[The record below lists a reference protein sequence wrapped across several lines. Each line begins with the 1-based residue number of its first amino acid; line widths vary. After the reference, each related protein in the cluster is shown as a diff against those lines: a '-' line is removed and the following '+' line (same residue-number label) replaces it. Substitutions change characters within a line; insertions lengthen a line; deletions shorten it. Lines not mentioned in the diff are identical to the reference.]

1 MCSTMSD
8 DENDAAW
15 DSAEELETEREDSAC
30 LFCGEVRASPELV
43 YEHCAHDHTF
53 SINHV
58 VERLQLDCFGYIKMV
73 NYVRKHKTSPEALQT
88 ADPQCLPWE
97 DDQYLVP
104 VVQDDLLLT
113 YDVEELLN
121 ASAKPEDE
129 CRQLRDR
136 LSQAEQA
143 IERMR
148 EVAES
153 WLQSNE
159 QAQPIEHD
167 EPYFES
173 YGHHGIHLEML
184 SDRPRMDSYRKAIE
198 LNADTCIRNCTVLDV
213 GCGTGILS
221 MLCARAG
228 ARRVVGID
236 QSGVVYN
243 AMDIVRE
250 NGLSEQVTLVHGRVE
265 ELELP
270 ERVDVLVSEWMGY
283 FLLFEGMLGSVL
295 QARDR
300 LLRPGGLMLPS
311 RCQLFL
317 VALSDT
323 NIHRR
328 MVSFWDDVEGF
339 KMTCMRK
346 EVLGEAHVMDAPA
359 SSVCSERPAL
369 LLNLDLNTCRMEDSD
384 FASDFELDLQP
395 GTQQVTALAGYF
407 DCTFELPVPVVL
419 STAMEA
425 ESTHWKQTVFLL
437 EEPLLLAEGEK
448 TVRGRLACRR
458 QDRRELLVTI
468 TLGSTQRQYM
478 LH

>member
-15 DSAEELETEREDSAC
+15 DSAEELEAEREDSVC

-43 YEHCAHDHTF
+43 YEHCAHDHAF
-53 SINHV
+53 SIKDV
-58 VERLQLDCFGYIKMV
+58 VQRLQLDCFGYIKMV
-73 NYVRKHKTSPEALQT
+73 NHTRKHKTSPEALQN
-88 ADPQCLPWE
+88 ADPQCLPWD

-104 VVQDDLLLT
+104 VMQDDLLLT
-113 YDVEELLN
+113 YDVEELLS
-121 ASAKPEDE
+121 ASPKPKDE
-129 CRQLRDR
+129 CQQLRER
-136 LSQAEQA
+136 LLQAEQA

-148 EVAES
+148 YAKLILICDTECKRGLTKEVAEG

-159 QAQPIEHD
+159 QAEPVEQD

-198 LNADTCIRNCTVLDV
+198 LNADSCIQNRTVLDV

-228 ARRVVGID
+228 ARSVVGID

-250 NGLSEQVTLVHGRVE
+250 NGLSERVTLVHGRVE

-283 FLLFEGMLGSVL
+283 FLLFEGMLDSVL

-300 LLRPGGLMLPS
+300 LLRPGGLMLPN

-317 VALSDT
+317 VALNDSD
-323 NIHRR
+323 IDRR

-339 KMTCMRK
+339 KMSCMRK
-346 EVLGEAHVMDAPA
+346 EVLAEAHVMDAPA
-359 SSVCSERPAL
+359 SNVCSD
-369 LLNLDLNTCRMEDSD
+369 LDLNTCRMEDSD
-384 FASDFELDLQP
+384 IASDFELELRQ
-395 GTQQVTALAGYF
+395 GTHKVTALAGYF
-407 DCTFELPVPVVL
+407 DCKFELPVPVSYQRHFL
-419 STAMEA
+419 RLISTLCLFIEVRA
-425 ESTHWKQTVFLL
+425 FLCWA
-437 EEPLLLAEGEK
+437 LLA
-448 TVRGRLACRR
+448 V
-458 QDRRELLVTI
+458 
-468 TLGSTQRQYM
+468 
-478 LH
+478 LHLCGF

>member
-1 MCSTMSD
+1 MSD

-15 DSAEELETEREDSAC
+15 DSAEELETERADSAC

-43 YEHCAHDHTF
+43 YEHCAHDHAF
-53 SINHV
+53 SIKDAV
-58 VERLQLDCFGYIKMV
+58 RGLQLDCFGYIKMV
-73 NYVRKHKTSPEALQT
+73 NYARKHKTSPEVLQT
-88 ADPQCLPWE
+88 ADPRCLPWE

-113 YDVEELLN
+113 YDVEELV
-121 ASAKPEDE
+121 SAGPKPEDE
-129 CRQLRDR
+129 REQLRNR
-136 LSQAEQA
+136 LLQAEQA

-148 EVAES
+148 EVAQS

-159 QAQPIEHD
+159 QAEPVEHD

-198 LNADTCIRNCTVLDV
+198 LNADDCIRNRTVLDV

-228 ARRVVGID
+228 ARSVVGID

-250 NGLSEQVTLVHGRVE
+250 NGLSERVNLVHGRVE

-283 FLLFEGMLGSVL
+283 FLLFEGMLESVL

-311 RCQLFL
+311 HCQLFL
-317 VALSDT
+317 VALSD
-323 NIHRR
+323 NDINRR
-328 MVSFWDDVEGF
+328 MVSFWDNVEGF
-339 KMTCMRK
+339 KMSCMRK
-346 EVLGEAHVMDAPA
+346 EVLAEAHVMDAPA

-369 LLNLDLNTCRMEDSD
+369 LLNLDLNTCRMEESD
-384 FASDFELDLQP
+384 FVSDFELDLKP

-448 TVRGRLACRR
+448 TVRGRLECRR
-458 QDRRELLVTI
+458 QGRRELLVTI
-468 TLGSTQRQYM
+468 TLGPIQQQQYT